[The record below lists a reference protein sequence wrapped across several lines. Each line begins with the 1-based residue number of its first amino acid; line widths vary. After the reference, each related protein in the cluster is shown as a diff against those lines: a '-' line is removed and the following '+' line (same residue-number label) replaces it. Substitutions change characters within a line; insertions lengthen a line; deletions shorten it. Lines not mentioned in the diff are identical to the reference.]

1 MVLGHGDA
9 SVSHGLRKGSGG
21 APRALGREEGVE
33 ETVAAWGKWLNVKSK
48 KVEKAIFQT
57 RFAPH
62 FSLLLGPPARAVNLR
77 PVARTPG
84 VPSAAGP
91 TRPRPQSAHL
101 PVGPVSIRS
110 LAEDVTALN
119 IY

>member
-1 MVLGHGDA
+1 M
-9 SVSHGLRKGSGG
+9 
-21 APRALGREEGVE
+21 E

-48 KVEKAIFQT
+48 KVEKAIFQS

-62 FSLLLGPPARAVNLR
+62 FSPPWASR
-77 PVARTPG
+77 PG
-84 VPSAAGP
+84 SKSAAGGQDTRSPLGGGP

-101 PVGPVSIRS
+101 PVGPASIRS